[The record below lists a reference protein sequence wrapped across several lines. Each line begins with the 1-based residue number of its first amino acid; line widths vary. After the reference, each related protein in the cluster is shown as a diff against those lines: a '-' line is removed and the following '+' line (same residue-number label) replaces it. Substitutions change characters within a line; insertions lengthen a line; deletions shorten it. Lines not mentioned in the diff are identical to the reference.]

1 MSNNVNETVNR
12 LSEFLEKEAR
22 TETVIGKEFTL
33 GEFTCVPVMR
43 VGLGLGFGGGEGRDD
58 KKGGEGSGGGAG
70 AGMEPIGFLVT
81 RGADINFIPAQ
92 KPSAFG
98 RAMEHIPG
106 LMEKFMNK
114 EKKVKV

>member
-1 MSNNVNETVNR
+1 MNNVNETVDR

-22 TETVIGKEFTL
+22 TETVIGREFTL

-43 VGLGLGFGGGEGRDD
+43 AGLGLGFGGGEGNDG
-58 KKGGEGSGGGAG
+58 KNTGGGMGGGAG

-81 RGADINFIPAQ
+81 RGADIQFIPAQ

-106 LMEKFMNK
+106 LMEKFMSK
-114 EKKVKV
+114 EKKEKG